1 MELLLN
7 LAWLLLALPAFWLWR
22 NSKTAPFGRRFNALQ
37 CLLALGCMLV
47 ILFPVVSATDDLR
60 AMRSEMEESP
70 ASKRTMRAASN
81 DKASSAK
88 WQSPPALL
96 TASRFLIVRDQ
107 GWPPLP
113 VLGLLAPASPVIKQA
128 TRAPPVLFLS

>member
-7 LAWLLLALPAFWLWR
+7 VAWLLLALPAFWMWR
-22 NSKTAPFGRRFNALQ
+22 SSKSAPVGRRFNALQ

-70 ASKRTMRAASN
+70 ASKRTVRTASN
-81 DKASSAK
+81 DKASVGK
-88 WQSPPALL
+88 WQNPPASVAARFVIVSDRGWQLL
-96 TASRFLIVRDQ
+96 PELRVAVPT
-107 GWPPLP
+107 
-113 VLGLLAPASPVIKQA
+113 SPVIECA
-128 TRAPPVLFLS
+128 ARAPPIFSFS